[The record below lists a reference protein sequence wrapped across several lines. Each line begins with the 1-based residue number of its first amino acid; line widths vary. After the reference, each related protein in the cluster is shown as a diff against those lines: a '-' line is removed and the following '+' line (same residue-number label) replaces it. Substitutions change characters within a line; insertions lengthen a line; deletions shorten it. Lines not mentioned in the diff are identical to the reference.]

1 MKKEIIEVYL
11 NKNTFKDL
19 EHAEKIAKKWGHN
32 ISFRKK
38 KGLVTETEYIF
49 KQKDKSR
56 FGDKTKV
63 IINENL
69 SYLLGIKIKK

>member
-1 MKKEIIEVYL
+1 MKKEIIEIYL

-19 EHAEKIAKKWGHN
+19 EHAEKIASKMGFN
-32 ISFRKK
+32 INFRKK

-56 FGDKTKV
+56 YGDRHK
-63 IINENL
+63 IIVNENL
-69 SYLLGIKIKK
+69 SYLLGIKFKK